1 MSLVLEFR
9 ISQNPEASSAGIG
22 TNRRFPPI
30 APLTGATEREASY
43 TIQQEA
49 QAALGMAPARMTQKS
64 HTRQPAPI
72 GFTIP

>member
-9 ISQNPEASSAGIG
+9 ISQNPEASSAGIR

-49 QAALGMAPARMTQKS
+49 QAALAWRL
-64 HTRQPAPI
+64 HE
-72 GFTIP
+72 